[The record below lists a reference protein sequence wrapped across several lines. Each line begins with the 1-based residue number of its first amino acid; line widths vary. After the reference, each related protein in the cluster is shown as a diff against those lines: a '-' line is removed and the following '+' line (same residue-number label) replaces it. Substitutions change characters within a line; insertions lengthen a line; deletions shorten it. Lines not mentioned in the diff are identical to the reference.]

1 MKRRRSVYSNF
12 QRRGRNA
19 ANRQAGTAT
28 PQPTCQRHSK
38 APLLHPRL
46 KSHRKFLFRIP
57 LVRLLPFRHKWVSWS
72 SPHSRD
78 LLWAFDSHLSGF
90 LFPQKPGRSIAFIM
104 LSLIWTV
111 FFVHV
116 AIYLVNTIGASTVDN
131 LVRYCSLSFFL
142 NPPDR
147 PSIIVNTANLP
158 TNRSYYFPSS
168 SYGFST

>member
-1 MKRRRSVYSNF
+1 MCIQISN
-12 QRRGRNA
+12 GGA
-19 ANRQAGTAT
+19 ETPPTDKAQAGGNSNAPTNVPTSFESTASSSSSEEP
-28 PQPTCQRHSK
+28 PQVPFPNS
-38 APLLHPRL
+38 
-46 KSHRKFLFRIP
+46 FG
-57 LVRLLPFRHKWVSWS
+57 LPFALSAKWVSWS

-78 LLWAFDSHLSGF
+78 LLWAFDSHFSGF
-90 LFPQKPGRSIAFIM
+90 LFPQNPGRSIAFIM